1 MEKDNSILPS
11 NNNGDEE
18 LDYNKY
24 DLLKY
29 ELFEQLL
36 PSLLY
41 SLDEEKYKMFMEDLT
56 SETVNLVYQLFTKLC
71 KEDKVECPYKKE
83 DFAIDIVDEA
93 GLEFVIVSI
102 PAWSP
107 QINSV
112 LRIYII
118 TAREREN
125 PDKKHTRYFY
135 IKKFADKGMVHVMY
149 VSPSD
154 ELLLGDE
161 VTNHVGDMAYE
172 RRTVARNLMVVLI
185 DELHLRKG
193 AEVDTKQ

>member
-1 MEKDNSILPS
+1 MGGTEKATKWKKIIV
-11 NNNGDEE
+11 
-18 LDYNKY
+18 Y
-24 DLLKY
+24 
-29 ELFEQLL
+29 
-36 PSLLY
+36 Y

-118 TAREREN
+118 TAREITDAFREIW
-125 PDKKHTRYFY
+125 PDDPCRGDFALFGYGVTR
-135 IKKFADKGMVHVMY
+135 
-149 VSPSD
+149 
-154 ELLLGDE
+154 
-161 VTNHVGDMAYE
+161 
-172 RRTVARNLMVVLI
+172 
-185 DELHLRKG
+185 
-193 AEVDTKQ
+193 

>member
-1 MEKDNSILPS
+1 MGKDNNVLPS
-11 NNNGDEE
+11 ENNWDEE
-18 LDYNKY
+18 IDYNKY

-41 SLDEEKYKMFMEDLT
+41 SLDEEKYKMFMEDLA
-56 SETVNLVYQLFTKLC
+56 SETGNIIYELFAKLC
-71 KEDKVECPYKKE
+71 KEDRVECPYDKK
-83 DFAIDIVDEA
+83 DFAIDIVDEG

-102 PAWSP
+102 PKWSP
-107 QINSV
+107 KINSA
-112 LRIYII
+112 LRAYIV
-118 TAREREN
+118 TVSEREN
-125 PDKKHTRYFY
+125 PDKKYTRYFY

-161 VTNHVGDMAYE
+161 VTNHVGDIKYE
-172 RRTVARNLMVVLI
+172 CRTIAKNLMVVLM
-185 DELHLRKG
+185 DELKITG
-193 AEVDTKQ
+193 ADVK

>member
-1 MEKDNSILPS
+1 MEKDNSMLPS
-11 NNNGDEE
+11 NNNADEE

-56 SETVNLVYQLFTKLC
+56 SETVNLVYQLFAKLC

-118 TAREREN
+118 TATEREN

-172 RRTVARNLMVVLI
+172 RRTVARNLMVMLI

>member
-1 MEKDNSILPS
+1 MEKENSNILPS
-11 NNNGDEE
+11 INSWEE

-41 SLDEEKYKMFMEDLT
+41 SLDEEKHQVFLDELASDTGNIMYE
-56 SETVNLVYQLFTKLC
+56 LFTKLC
-71 KEDKVECPYKKE
+71 KEDKVECPYHE
-83 DFAIDIVDEA
+83 DDFAIDVVSEG
-93 GLEFVIVSI
+93 GLDFFIVSI
-102 PAWSP
+102 PESSP
-107 QINSV
+107 GINAV
-112 LRIYII
+112 LSAYIV
-118 TAREREN
+118 TVREREN
-125 PDKKHTRYFY
+125 PDRRHTRYFY

-161 VTNHVGDMAYE
+161 VTNHVGDRAYE
-172 RRTVARNLMVVLI
+172 CRTIARNLMVVLM
-185 DELHLRKG
+185 DELHLGKG
-193 AEVDTKQ
+193 AEVDSQM

>member
-56 SETVNLVYQLFTKLC
+56 SEIVNLVYQLFTKLC